1 MSEYINIFNVIL
13 KRDLILAFR
22 DKTDFVNSLIF
33 FIIVITLFPLTFGTK
48 STIVN
53 EIIPG
58 MIWISALLA
67 TCLSLETI
75 FRSDFEDGSIEQL
88 TLSRYP
94 LTLLVSAKIFAHW
107 ITFGMPL
114 IIISLL
120 MGILL
125 SLSNEIMMAL
135 FITLVLGTPILSL
148 LGSVMVALTIG
159 LRGGMLLNLLI
170 LPLSMPVLIFSTV
183 AIQNAALNQSIIAET
198 YFLAGILVL
207 AITLAPLATAAAL
220 RIRLS

>member
-125 SLSNEIMMAL
+125 SLSNEIIMAL
-135 FITLVLGTPILSL
+135 FITLILGTPILSL

-207 AITLAPLATAAAL
+207 AITLVPLATAAAL

>member
-13 KRDLILAFR
+13 KRDLILVFR
-22 DKTDFVNSLIF
+22 DKTDFINSLIF

-125 SLSNEIMMAL
+125 SLSNEIIMAL
-135 FITLVLGTPILSL
+135 FITLILGTPILSL
-148 LGSVMVALTIG
+148 LGAVMVALTIG